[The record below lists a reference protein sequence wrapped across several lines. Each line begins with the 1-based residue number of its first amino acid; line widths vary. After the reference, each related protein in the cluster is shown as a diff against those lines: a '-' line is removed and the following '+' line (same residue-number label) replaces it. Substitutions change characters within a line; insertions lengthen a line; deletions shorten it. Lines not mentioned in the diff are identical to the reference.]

1 MALAALI
8 DDAERFL
15 DAWPTTPHLFHR
27 PPDSFRSLLT
37 REEVD
42 DLIDH
47 DCLGL
52 RNLALLKENRPVEPF
67 RYTDGDTP
75 RRGALRRH
83 LEEGGTLSLRH
94 LERLKPSL
102 AVLHRELVAE
112 TGYAAHINA
121 YYTPAGAQGLKYHY
135 DPYLT
140 LIVQLSG
147 SKAWPTHRPFVANPV
162 RGHLSFHQLGFT
174 AQQRHYLEHE
184 APEETYTLRP
194 GDVLWLPRGYVH
206 APYTVGDEPSL
217 HLTIALKER
226 TWHWVAGQLTDAVL
240 DRALRDPAMRAA
252 VAPREITTN
261 PDRAVREMRAYLVGA
276 LLTLD
281 RDAMAG
287 LIREAALRPE

>member
-1 MALAALI
+1 MALAALV
-8 DDAERFL
+8 DDAEQYL
-15 DAWPTTPHLFHR
+15 GAWPTTPHLCHRSPAAFH
-27 PPDSFRSLLT
+27 SLLT

-47 DCLGL
+47 DCLAL
-52 RNLALLKENRPVEPF
+52 RNVVLLKENRPVETH
-67 RYTDGDTP
+67 RYTDGDAP

-83 LEEGGTLSLRH
+83 LNEGGTLSLRR

-102 AVLHRELVAE
+102 AVLHRELVEE
-112 TGYAAHINA
+112 TGYAVHINA
-121 YYTPAGAQGLKYHY
+121 YCTPAGAQGLKYHY

-147 SKAWPTHRPFVANPV
+147 SKAWPIHRPFVANPV
-162 RGHLSFHQLGFT
+162 RGHLSFHQVGFT
-174 AQQRHYLEHE
+174 AQQRHYLEHA

-206 APYTVGDEPSL
+206 SPYTVGEEPSL
-217 HLTIALKER
+217 HLTIAFKER
-226 TWHWVAGQLTDAVL
+226 TWHWVAGQLTEAVL
-240 DRALRDPAMRAA
+240 ERALHDPAMRGA
-252 VAPREITTN
+252 VAPRDITTD
-261 PDRAVREMRAYLVGA
+261 PVRAVKEMRAYLVGA

-281 RDAMAG
+281 QGAMAG